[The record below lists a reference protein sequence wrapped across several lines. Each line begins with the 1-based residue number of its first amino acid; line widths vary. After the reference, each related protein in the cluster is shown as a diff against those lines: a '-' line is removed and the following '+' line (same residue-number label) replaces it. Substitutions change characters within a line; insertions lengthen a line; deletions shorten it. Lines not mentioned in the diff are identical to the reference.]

1 MKGRYNGCRMTIYG
15 HILPGAV
22 SLANWAARISNISE
36 KAKQRLRVVDW
47 LRLKR
52 GNVSL
57 TARHFGLDRNLTEFA
72 RDRVSDVLHFLRC
85 LAILL

>member
-57 TARHFGLDRNLTEFA
+57 TARHFGLDRNLTEF
-72 RDRVSDVLHFLRC
+72 
-85 LAILL
+85 